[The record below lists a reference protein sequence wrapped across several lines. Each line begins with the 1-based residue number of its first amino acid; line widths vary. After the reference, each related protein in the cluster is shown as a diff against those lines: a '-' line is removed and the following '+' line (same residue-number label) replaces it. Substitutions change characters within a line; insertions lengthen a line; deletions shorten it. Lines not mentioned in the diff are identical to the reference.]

1 MELAKSAVPNSRKVN
16 GKTLTG
22 DVSLNAGDVG
32 ACRAYSGDIS
42 IGGGGTWTTDE
53 FIAWLKQNGA
63 FDVPYWMC
71 KGSWSYASNRLIT
84 DTGCG
89 AIHLAGAVVE
99 VMGPEYAMTIRVT
112 TPTTTSGNGISNAQF
127 TYINNGKDYLP
138 GWRRDYNTADKPT
151 AEDVGALA
159 GMKAFNYIPGNE
171 YLGVF
176 SAHHE
181 GYEKGINF
189 GFVKYDTG
197 QIYVNS
203 SGDFYAHFLHANG
216 SRIGGL
222 VNTHP
227 VGSPIPWP
235 LPNVPAGYLACNGQS
250 FNKSLYPQLAIAY
263 PSGVLPDLRGE
274 FIRGWDDGRGVD
286 SGRGILSWQEGQAP
300 ISAIA
305 GYWDNNWRNGKHRE
319 TGFSAATGTNKGGWH
334 NIIQE
339 YENQRETRPRNIAFN
354 YIVRAA

>member
-1 MELAKSAVPNSRKVN
+1 TETVALAKSAVPNSRKIN
-16 GKTLTG
+16 GKALSG

-99 VMGPEYAMTIRVT
+99 VMGPEYAMTIRIT

-138 GWRRDYNTADKPT
+138 GWRRDYNTA
-151 AEDVGALA
+151 
-159 GMKAFNYIPGNE
+159 N
-171 YLGVF
+171 
-176 SAHHE
+176 
-181 GYEKGINF
+181 
-189 GFVKYDTG
+189 
-197 QIYVNS
+197 
-203 SGDFYAHFLHANG
+203 
-216 SRIGGL
+216 
-222 VNTHP
+222 NTHP

-235 LPNVPAGYLACNGQS
+235 KPNPPSGYLACNGQA
-250 FNKSLYPQLAIAY
+250 FNKSTYPQLAAAY
-263 PSGVLPDLRGE
+263 PSGTLPDLRGE

-286 SGRGILSWQEGQAP
+286 HGRGILSWQEGQAP